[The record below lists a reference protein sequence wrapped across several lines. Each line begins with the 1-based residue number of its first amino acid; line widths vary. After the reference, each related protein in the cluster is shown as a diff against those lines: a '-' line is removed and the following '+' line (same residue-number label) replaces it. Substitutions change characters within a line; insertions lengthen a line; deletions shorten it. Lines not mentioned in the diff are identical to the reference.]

1 MCISQQ
7 RWIPA
12 GSCLGG
18 WQGVSWAGISPLL
31 WSFPQTEDL
40 SCTCSGWGSPLDR
53 KREDVVAALSFTS
66 SGPSAPAGILFH
78 QETGGSCSTRG
89 LSLCCLS
96 TTGFAVPAF
105 LTFLP
110 SWGMFPKMVLLLL
123 LLCSKAVHGSRC
135 SGIQAG
141 PALLSGHL
149 PLGPSWH
156 SFSSSCI
163 QEEDPAKLGPL
174 PARSPHASPC
184 TCHLGRMRA
193 SASSPVPPT

>member
-1 MCISQQ
+1 MSLASHLACACIWSDSGSFLVDGCASLSKDGFQ
-7 RWIPA
+7 REAVWEVGRAYDGPA
-12 GSCLGG
+12 SPRSFGLSPRLRTSPARALGG
-18 WQGVSWAGISPLL
+18 AVPLTASVRTLWLLCLSPHQGPVLLLVS
-31 WSFPQTEDL
+31 
-40 SCTCSGWGSPLDR
+40 CSI
-53 KREDVVAALSFTS
+53 K
-66 SGPSAPAGILFH
+66 
-78 QETGGSCSTRG
+78 ETGGSCSTRG

-123 LLCSKAVHGSRC
+123 LLCSKAVHGSQC

-156 SFSSSCI
+156 SFSSS
-163 QEEDPAKLGPL
+163 
-174 PARSPHASPC
+174 
-184 TCHLGRMRA
+184 
-193 SASSPVPPT
+193 